1 MTEED
6 RDAYTNI
13 EQYWWEC
20 GYKWKPYYMV
30 YPMPLMYDDEKK
42 NRRDYEYM
50 KSLYPKTAKRL
61 LPYVEE
67 ECDRLE
73 YTASMMYDECPDLLQ
88 LRLLCRRI
96 GKRVQ
101 EEEELDEIW
110 EEEQLED
117 LIQVM
122 TYQELCRRR
131 QEERARRKKY
141 F

>member
-1 MTEED
+1 M
-6 RDAYTNI
+6 I
-13 EQYWWEC
+13 
-20 GYKWKPYYMV
+20 
-30 YPMPLMYDDEKK
+30 
-42 NRRDYEYM
+42 
-50 KSLYPKTAKRL
+50 
-61 LPYVEE
+61 
-67 ECDRLE
+67 
-73 YTASMMYDECPDLLQ
+73 ECPGSSAASS
-88 LRLLCRRI
+88 LCRRI

-101 EEEELDEIW
+101 EAEELDEIW

>member
-1 MTEED
+1 MEE
-6 RDAYTNI
+6 RL
-13 EQYWWEC
+13 
-20 GYKWKPYYMV
+20 PYYMV

-101 EEEELDEIW
+101 EAEELDEIW